1 MDVRRW
7 WRVWAYPLGAAVA
20 LVVGT
25 LDLRQHY
32 ELGWPPA
39 VALGVARAA
48 PLLLCRR
55 RPLFAWAAVLVAC
68 TVTAAATHPHSTNE
82 PWPWAVST
90 VLAVGIALAGLGA
103 AAGPAVQVGSWVV
116 LQAAG
121 LVLVTVRPAN
131 PGLWALAP
139 MAALSGAALVVA
151 DAVRGRDVA
160 REEAAEQSSRRA
172 LLEERARIARELH
185 DVVAHHMSVIV
196 VRAGSASYRLGELP
210 PAATEEFGAIAAEAR
225 ASLGEMRRLLG
236 VLRQA
241 GGAGGEHQ
249 PQPGL
254 AEVEALVEG
263 ARQAGVPVR
272 VDGGPGPTDLPPA
285 VQLTAYRVVQE
296 ALSNVLRHA
305 PGAAT
310 TVTLSGDAAALRVT
324 VANDPAPAG
333 ARARHRPVERG
344 HSAGTGQGLVGMRE
358 RVAVLGGM
366 LDAGPRPDGGYR
378 VAAVL
383 PVPEG
388 DG

>member
-1 MDVRRW
+1 V
-7 WRVWAYPLGAAVA
+7 VLA
-20 LVVGT
+20 VGT
-25 LDLRQHY
+25 LDLHQHY

-39 VALGVARAA
+39 LALGVARAA
-48 PLLLCRR
+48 PLLACRR

-68 TVTAAATHPHSTNE
+68 VVTAASTHPHSSDE
-82 PWPWAVST
+82 PWPWAVTS
-90 VLAVGIALAGLGA
+90 VLAVLIALSGIGR
-103 AAGPAVQVGSWVV
+103 AAGPLVQVGSWLL

-121 LVLVTVRPAN
+121 VVLVLIRPGDRA
-131 PGLWALAP
+131 LWVLAP
-139 MAALSGAALVVA
+139 MAALSGAVLVAA
-151 DAVRGRDVA
+151 DAVRGREVV
-160 REEAAEQSSRRA
+160 REELAEQSARGT

-196 VRAGSASYRLGELP
+196 VRASSASYRLGDVP
-210 PAATEEFGAIAAEAR
+210 PAAAEEFGAIAAEAR
-225 ASLGEMRRLLG
+225 ASLAEMRRLLG

-241 GGAGGEHQ
+241 GVGGEHQ

-272 VDGGPGPTDLPPA
+272 VNGGPGAADLPPA
-285 VQLTAYRVVQE
+285 VQLAAYRVVQE

-305 PGAAT
+305 PGAPT
-310 TVTLSGDAAALRVT
+310 TVALSGDTAALRVT

-333 ARARHRPVERG
+333 ARARHRPVERSQPGRTG
-344 HSAGTGQGLVGMRE
+344 HGLVGMRE
-358 RVAVLGGM
+358 RVAMLGGT

-388 DG
+388 DA